1 MSVGLVI
8 GMFLTAA
15 IPTVSMLFVTAT
27 FDKAYRKHRREKR
40 ALEEQIDG
48 LHRELD
54 DLETRYCR
62 LKSAVQKHVGYPC
75 NSLGAD
81 ICVLCSKRILCAEI
95 FDDERAMR
103 DAWNDAPLKICG
115 ISEKEIAE

>member
-1 MSVGLVI
+1 MSVGLAI

-15 IPTVSMLFVTAT
+15 IPTVSLLFVTAT

-40 ALEEQIDG
+40 ELEEQIDG

-62 LKSAVQKHVGYPC
+62 LKSVVQKHVGYPC

-103 DAWNDAPLKICG
+103 DAWDDAPIPICS
-115 ISEKEIAE
+115 INEEET